1 MQGIVFNGH
10 YLTFVDVAIT
20 EYLRAI
26 GMPVPIWS
34 LGPGA
39 ELYTVKTTIEY
50 HAPAIFD
57 DLLDVRVRVSQM
69 GRSSIRFGVEIHRAE
84 PVPRQHLNSVE
95 VIYVTADPE
104 TRKSVPVPSMLRDRI
119 ARFEGVPNA

>member
-1 MQGIVFNGH
+1 MQGVVFNGH
-10 YLTFVDVAIT
+10 YLTYVDVAIT

-26 GMPVPIWS
+26 GMPSPIWS

-57 DLLDVRVRVSQM
+57 DLLDVRVRVDQI
-69 GRSSIRFGVEIHRAE
+69 GRTSVRFRVEIHRAE
-84 PVPRQHLNSVE
+84 PAPRQHLTSVE

-104 TRKSVPVPSMLRDRI
+104 TRKSVPVPPMLRERI
-119 ARFEGVPNA
+119 AGYEGMRSE